1 MSSLRSRIHF
11 SLLCTFAALV
21 SAPLLQS
28 QEQSSHHPVLM
39 ISVDAMNPHYVLAA
53 GSHAAAIPFLESLL
67 RDGSYAQ
74 SVINVVPTITNPNHV
89 TLITGTEPARHGIF
103 NNMLQDP
110 ISNSK
115 AAPMEYGNAIRVE
128 TLWQAAH
135 AAGITTAS
143 VFWPVTLGATGVDY
157 NIPPI
162 HTQQTPADHYLLEA
176 VSRPDG
182 YLAALEK
189 EIGLYS
195 STSDDEDGFATR
207 AALAIIRDKR
217 PGFLTVHLSGLDE
230 AQHQNGPDSPEAYA
244 ALTTLDAELR
254 QLVQAER
261 AVYPEAN
268 IVVVSDHGF
277 FPVRHVI
284 NLNAEFARA
293 GLLTLAEEPTVH
305 IASWKAFSWTGGGS
319 AVVMLHDP
327 DDRKTEA
334 AVSALLKKLQKDPAN
349 GIARV
354 LSREEALPLGGTP
367 QTAFLIDCMPGY
379 YVGRN
384 LKTPLI
390 TDAAQKGTHGYLPS
404 HPELQSSFFIEGPS
418 ISRGKNLGII
428 DMRQIAPTVAAEL
441 GIKLPQAAQPPLL
454 IR

>member
-1 MSSLRSRIHF
+1 
-11 SLLCTFAALV
+11 
-21 SAPLLQS
+21 
-28 QEQSSHHPVLM
+28 M

-53 GSHAAAIPFLESLL
+53 GSHAFEIPFLEILL
-67 RDGSYAQ
+67 HDGSYAQ
-74 SVINVVPTITNPNHV
+74 SVVNVVPTITNPNHV

-143 VFWPVTLGATGVDY
+143 VFWPVTLGASGIDY

-176 VSRPDG
+176 VSRPEG
-182 YLAALEK
+182 YLAELEK

-195 STSDDEDGFATR
+195 STADDEDGFAMR

-217 PGFLTVHLSGLDE
+217 PGFITVHLSGLDE
-230 AQHQNGPDSPEAYA
+230 AQHQNGPDTPEAYA
-244 ALTTLDAELR
+244 ALRTLDAELR

-261 AVYPEAN
+261 TVYPEAD

-293 GLLTLAEEPTVH
+293 GLLTLSENPTVH
-305 IASWKAFSWTGGGS
+305 ISSWKAFSWTGGGS

-327 DDRKTEA
+327 NDKQTEE
-334 AVSALLKKLQKDPAN
+334 AVRMLLEKLQKDLAN

-354 LSREEALPLGGTP
+354 LTREEALPLGGTP
-367 QTAFLIDCMPGY
+367 QTAFLIDCLPGY

-384 LKTPLI
+384 LTTPLI
-390 TDAAQKGTHGYLPS
+390 TDASQKGTHGYLPT
-404 HPELQSSFFIEGPS
+404 HPELQSSFFIMGPS
-418 ISRGKNLGII
+418 VTRGKNLGVI
-428 DMRQIAPTVAAEL
+428 DMRQIAPTIAQEL
-441 GIKLPQAAQPPLL
+441 EVKLPQATQPILS